1 MESGAKGGY
10 AAHTASEAPSPVKV
24 TRPRKKHDDD
34 VDHRYTSRKRGRRE
48 KDLDG
53 GHHSLTKY
61 LDEPREHHRS
71 SVGEK
76 AESTSNGNVSA
87 AGIGPSVPPGA
98 VLFLTH
104 PGRDEIASGK
114 SLLDLMRRSS
124 RLKSKRR
131 DDPRMEEAYF
141 AVHDTV
147 LVPQGLVDKI
157 DAKLKDD
164 FLAKVVADHTNNWIQ
179 MSNFVNN
186 REFMQNLVQVVQPR
200 YPCPYP
206 TLLDEVLI
214 SFLFQR
220 PEYADTLLKPLIQRL
235 SHSNE
240 PVAADKHSLVLA
252 MQRHIAQLKRN
263 HGHGDMAALSTRH
276 QIATLAIMKTLF
288 EGNDNL
294 LLLPWILTCLHAC
307 TDSLLHVI
315 VAKVTNSIG
324 CLAILQP
331 DPHNLQWLRMWQQ
344 EHWDVPH
351 ADVQLEG
358 LVRLERK
365 QLHDAPADRSCGSFH
380 RAVVREALNQF
391 GNQPQNR
398 FHLFGEAFDA
408 FFDRATAMDSFPLLE
423 DTVQKYPPPYPN
435 DTSYTHPVVAMIGLF
450 KQTVPVRSPWFVGH
464 LWPFVLQRYC
474 DVATLRTIFQ
484 EHVLPLVFGTA
495 DTGSRDLMLVGME
508 PLVTF
513 LDAVHTVSIST
524 AREVFQVWAQVWM
537 DSSFDVPTPVLL
549 TLLCVALGLQHGHWT
564 TLAGAAVVDEFCKF
578 TSAIGH
584 AFFASLMAHTP
595 APNLSPISW
604 LLRAVLLSKGGLS
617 PNLVVPLCQQVL
629 VHLPEKPSVQWNAM
643 FQRVLA
649 MALVVEEGSLA
660 AADSATFYDSETSTV
675 VPFPRLTPSIHQ
687 TTDPVIVSRL
697 QVLTALVLD
706 DCHPTAAQFI
716 RRQLLSDSSFQAL
729 LDLAS
734 STCRDV
740 ASHTLTLLLEL
751 VPPASEDIDASPQ
764 HVALLML
771 RHMCHA
777 DLRPEWSKLICHGI
791 RTMETSTE
799 PLCLIQLDIVL
810 WIVSHDSDHRFRPDF
825 ELANAHQQ
833 VERLLILPRW
843 QVPSVITMARQALK
857 GLEAYMAV
865 ETAAKVAAVR
875 GKLLT
880 PLEVERMF
888 DSAIKT
894 IESLY
899 EGKEKSNKEPRS
911 SAAPSTG
918 KAVTAEVQPSRHK
931 KRCPL
936 HPYSSFKNQ
945 KLLVALAKLVRADQA
960 KTSVYTSMPALF
972 TVPDREP
979 WPPTLRGGTVNI
991 QGFRTAKAKGKI
1003 HPKIVK
1009 KLDAIKF
1016 VWDLHQHK
1024 WDVNLW
1030 GLRIY
1035 RSAYDPQLNIPP
1047 TFVVGDKDPAF
1058 PRDLWKFPLGQWV
1071 ADIKANI
1078 CTVPE
1083 DKKRLLGQVGL
1094 VWVE

>member
-324 CLAILQP
+324 CLALLQP

-450 KQTVPVRSPWFVGH
+450 KQTVPVGSPWFVGH

-495 DTGSRDLMLVGME
+495 DTGSRDPMLVGME

-649 MALVVEEGSLA
+649 MALVVEEGSPA

-751 VPPASEDIDASPQ
+751 VPPASEDIGVSPFSQEFVVEALARLVSSPQQDVCKGALSVLDRLAAQHPDLLPLQLLGHCVSSSVIDVSTIVHLTNVTKQSMSRMAVEARCWRDVVQFIDRQFLLCMVGQWQDASPQ

-865 ETAAKVAAVR
+865 ESAAQVAAVR
-875 GKLLT
+875 G
-880 PLEVERMF
+880 
-888 DSAIKT
+888 
-894 IESLY
+894 
-899 EGKEKSNKEPRS
+899 
-911 SAAPSTG
+911 
-918 KAVTAEVQPSRHK
+918 
-931 KRCPL
+931 
-936 HPYSSFKNQ
+936 
-945 KLLVALAKLVRADQA
+945 
-960 KTSVYTSMPALF
+960 
-972 TVPDREP
+972 
-979 WPPTLRGGTVNI
+979 
-991 QGFRTAKAKGKI
+991 
-1003 HPKIVK
+1003 
-1009 KLDAIKF
+1009 
-1016 VWDLHQHK
+1016 
-1024 WDVNLW
+1024 
-1030 GLRIY
+1030 
-1035 RSAYDPQLNIPP
+1035 
-1047 TFVVGDKDPAF
+1047 
-1058 PRDLWKFPLGQWV
+1058 
-1071 ADIKANI
+1071 
-1078 CTVPE
+1078 
-1083 DKKRLLGQVGL
+1083 
-1094 VWVE
+1094 